1 MPIKQFVTGPDGAEL
16 TLDDNAVGTE
26 QTCQECGAPIARR
39 EVTGEVTVDALRY
52 VGSAKI
58 AVVVPTGT
66 PNVNPNV
73 VRTEGSFELCHP
85 CALILFGPLG
95 LVPEEAVAA
104 AAAEPIERPD
114 VDEHQGAEL
123 GTAIT
128 IGEAAAVLGVQA
140 TPETRMVAILGRD
153 GRDSGFTA
161 FETPGERVRY
171 IDVHGAAITEEAMRA
186 ELDKRAAAPAEPV
199 AAAAAD

>member
-104 AAAEPIERPD
+104 PAPEPIERPD

-186 ELDKRAAAPAEPV
+186 ELDKRAAAAAEPV